1 MSEKI
6 RIAIRHAGKFIG
18 VDPTPV
24 TSLPAVGRRG
34 KATPVTGDDQFPV
47 YQDRDQPG
55 AFSQFVRMFVHEAP
69 DLVRKMEQAQQAG
82 DVDELGKSAHYLRS
96 AALAMGASQLVEV
109 CHGLEHHDLT
119 DLQGSEMAARFD
131 QLRRAVRDALIL
143 LLQEVPQI

>member
-55 AFSQFVRMFVHEAP
+55 AWETLEATSHGDAKNP
-69 DLVRKMEQAQQAG
+69 FYDL
-82 DVDELGKSAHYLRS
+82 
-96 AALAMGASQLVEV
+96 LAMSSQRQLSWTDENRFESRAAGVLGAWESRFRIAEQPDGRCLGWRDDRIDHVFEV
-109 CHGLEHHDLT
+109 IKL
-119 DLQGSEMAARFD
+119 
-131 QLRRAVRDALIL
+131 
-143 LLQEVPQI
+143 